1 MYIYIIY
8 NIYTYIHY
16 KIKYTHKHTHT
27 YTHSHILPWN
37 ETRLKNRSKLYICNH
52 DICLSSLLSNCFNNT
67 VKINCTV
74 QLQILETM
82 QDFMTLMKMMLEKYL
97 IHPQIVGKWESCF
110 IFQAKL
116 PSSTFFH
123 HILWNFGFCFKCF
136 HLKWPVCDASYSQK
150 GKIAY
155 INCAGSVST
164 EKSVVFKN
172 TNG

>member
-1 MYIYIIY
+1 MPYFVSSKTQFSNFNIFDNRIHFTVNVNYEACCQLFFFLCVRYMMRHLINLWHLWLSEIKCVYIY
-8 NIYTYIHY
+8 NIYTHIHY

-82 QDFMTLMKMMLEKYL
+82 QDFMTLMKMMLEEYL
-97 IHPQIVGKWESCF
+97 IHPQIVGK
-110 IFQAKL
+110 
-116 PSSTFFH
+116 
-123 HILWNFGFCFKCF
+123 
-136 HLKWPVCDASYSQK
+136 
-150 GKIAY
+150 
-155 INCAGSVST
+155 
-164 EKSVVFKN
+164 
-172 TNG
+172 